1 MSILPV
7 NREEQKGGVGGGDE
21 LCSASVTAKYLG
33 GIQGEPS
40 GAELVAEPGIQKKR
54 MGPTAKPA
62 AVGSES

>member
-1 MSILPV
+1 M
-7 NREEQKGGVGGGDE
+7 GGGDE
-21 LCSASVTAKYLG
+21 LCSASVTVKYLG

-62 AVGSES
+62 AIGSES